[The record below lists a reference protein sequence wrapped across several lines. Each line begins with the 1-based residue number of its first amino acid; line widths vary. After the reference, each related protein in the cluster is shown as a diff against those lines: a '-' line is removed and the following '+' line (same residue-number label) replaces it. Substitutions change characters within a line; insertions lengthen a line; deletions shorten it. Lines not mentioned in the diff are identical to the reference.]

1 MNASADAQRIAGI
14 LLANE
19 EHFLT
24 NADGEPLAEEV
35 YNRNERVI
43 RQAQLLMGRIALAQ
57 GQRGAEHHWQR

>member
-24 NADGEPLAEEV
+24 NADGEPLAEELF
-35 YNRNERVI
+35 NRNERVI
-43 RQAQLLMGRIALAQ
+43 RNTTAHGRIALAQ
-57 GQRGAEHHWQR
+57 GQSS